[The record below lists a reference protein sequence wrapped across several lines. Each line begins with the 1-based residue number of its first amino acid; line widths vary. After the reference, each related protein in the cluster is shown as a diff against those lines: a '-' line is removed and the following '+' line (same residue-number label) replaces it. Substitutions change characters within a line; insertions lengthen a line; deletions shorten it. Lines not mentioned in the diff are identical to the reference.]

1 MLAKGTYDPY
11 VQDKVKMTTDPQ
23 RKVKGIPDTS
33 YSLMEGMGG
42 TLTMYYDLLKGNML
56 FPGYEI
62 Y

>member
-1 MLAKGTYDPY
+1 
-11 VQDKVKMTTDPQ
+11 MTTDP
-23 RKVKGIPDTS
+23 RRNVKGMPDTS